1 MSGFEPLPLDFQ
13 SNASTKLAS
22 SPLFGGRPL
31 LFHKVFTQAFD
42 HLVRVDG
49 FEPPIRAD
57 YQIYSLAPNQFVHN
71 SQM

>member
-1 MSGFEPLPLDFQ
+1 MGGFEPPPLDFQ

-22 SPLFGGRPL
+22 SPI
-31 LFHKVFTQAFD
+31 
-42 HLVRVDG
+42 VRVDG

-71 SQM
+71 SLKSDFDM